1 MWLRSKEIEPVV
13 EILVMK
19 AVNAENDKHAKAV
32 QTKLRSAHTL
42 MLNLLSG
49 PGAGKTRLLEETLS
63 QLPPE
68 VCCAAIE
75 GDLFTDEDARRLERF
90 GIPVIQL
97 NTEGSCHLTAAMI
110 EAALEKIPL
119 AGLDFLFVE
128 NVGNLVCPSSFF
140 LGEQVRVTLLSV
152 TEGNDKI
159 RKYPK
164 AFQTADCLILSK
176 IDLLPFVQFSL
187 AQAEEDYRRI
197 HAGGLV
203 LALSTQSGEGF
214 QQWLEQLLLWRNQ
227 HSA

>member
-1 MWLRSKEIEPVV
+1 MV

-19 AVNAENDKHAKAV
+19 AVNEENEKHAKVV
-32 QTKLRSAHTL
+32 QIKLRAAHTL

-49 PGAGKTRLLEETLS
+49 PGAGKTSLLERTLS
-63 QLPPE
+63 DFSPE
-68 VCCAAIE
+68 VRCAAIE

-110 EAALEKIPL
+110 EAAMEKMPL

-152 TEGNDKI
+152 AEGNDKI

-164 AFQTADCLILSK
+164 AFQTADCMVLSK

-203 LALSTQSGEGF
+203 LALSAQSGEGI
-214 QQWLEQLLLWRNQ
+214 QRWLEQLQLWRQ
-227 HSA
+227 KHSA

>member
-1 MWLRSKEIEPVV
+1 MV

-19 AVNAENDKHAKAV
+19 AINAENEKHARVV
-32 QTKLRSAHTL
+32 QTKLRSARIL
-42 MLNLLSG
+42 MVNMLSG
-49 PGAGKTRLLEETLS
+49 PGAGKTRLLEQTLS
-63 QLPPE
+63 QGSSA
-68 VCCAAIE
+68 VRCAAIE

-97 NTEGSCHLTAAMI
+97 NTEGSCHLTADMI
-110 EAALEKIPL
+110 EAAMEKIPL
-119 AGLDFLFVE
+119 DGLDFLFVE
-128 NVGNLVCPSSFF
+128 NVGNLVCPASFF
-140 LGEQVRVTLLSV
+140 LGEDVRVTLLSV

-164 AFQTADCLILSK
+164 AFQTADCLVLSK

-203 LALSTQSGEGF
+203 LALSAQSGEGI
-214 QQWLEQLLLWRNQ
+214 QRWWEQLVLWRKEV
-227 HSA
+227 SA

>member
-1 MWLRSKEIEPVV
+1 MV
-13 EILVMK
+13 EILVME
-19 AVNAENDKHAKAV
+19 AVNAENEKHARAIQV
-32 QTKLRSAHTL
+32 KLRSTRTL
-42 MLNLLSG
+42 MVNLLSG

-63 QLPPE
+63 HLSSQ
-68 VCCAAIE
+68 VRCAAIE

-97 NTEGSCHLTAAMI
+97 NTGGSCHLTAHMI
-110 EAALEKIPL
+110 EAAMEKIPL
-119 AGLDFLFVE
+119 DGVDFLFVE

-152 TEGNDKI
+152 AEGNDKI

-164 AFQTADCLILSK
+164 AFQTADCLVISK

-197 HAGGLV
+197 RAGGLV
-203 LALSTQSGEGF
+203 LALSAQSGEGIR
-214 QQWLEQLLLWRNQ
+214 QWLEQLLLWRKEV
-227 HSA
+227 SA

>member
-1 MWLRSKEIEPVV
+1 MV

-19 AVNAENDKHAKAV
+19 AVNAENEKHARVV

-42 MLNLLSG
+42 MVNMLSG
-49 PGAGKTRLLEETLS
+49 PGAGKTKLLEETLS
-63 QLPPE
+63 LAPPE
-68 VCCAAIE
+68 VRCAAIE

-97 NTEGSCHLTAAMI
+97 NTEGSCHLTAGMI
-110 EAALEKIPL
+110 EAAMEKIPL
-119 AGLDFLFVE
+119 DGLDFLFVE

-140 LGEQVRVTLLSV
+140 LGEHVRVTLLSV

-164 AFQTADCLILSK
+164 AFQTADCLVLSK

-197 HAGGLV
+197 HADGLV
-203 LALSTQSGEGF
+203 LALSAQSGEGI
-214 QQWLEQLLLWRNQ
+214 QRWWEQLVLWRKEV
-227 HSA
+227 SA